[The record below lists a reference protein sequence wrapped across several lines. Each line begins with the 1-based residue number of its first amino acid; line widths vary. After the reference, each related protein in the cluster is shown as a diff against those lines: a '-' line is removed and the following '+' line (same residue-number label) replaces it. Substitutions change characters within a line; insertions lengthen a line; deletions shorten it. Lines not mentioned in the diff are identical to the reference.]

1 MNEREVAAENILWSC
16 SGSKLQEL
24 KGFRVSWKLSK
35 FMFTQ
40 MTKTKW
46 ESDLQFYINKFAYR
60 K

>member
-1 MNEREVAAENILWSC
+1 MNEREVATENILRSY
-16 SGSKLQEL
+16 SGSKLQEH
-24 KGFRVSWKLSK
+24 KGFRVLSK

-40 MTKTKW
+40 MTKTKC